1 MSTTVSPSTLRV
13 EVVLDNDRR
22 LAENVVLELRA
33 FALRQGLEVTSVTV
47 EKPPSSS
54 D

>member
-1 MSTTVSPSTLRV
+1 MSAEGPPPALHV
-13 EVVLDNDRR
+13 EVVLDDDRQ

-33 FALRQGLEVTSVTV
+33 FAQRQGLEVTSVTV
-47 EKPPSSS
+47 ERAPGGS